1 MPSFSFTLPQ
11 KTDFSGVF
19 SDKYALNAFKHALV
33 FKKRLQAY
41 LLGTDGRI
49 LAIAPVDEGSSPFV
63 EVLPA
68 LAGGKPFLKAGRDG
82 VQVSYAGPSTAG
94 KKASVAVQQGNKQS
108 VYEVDPPAG
117 PYPDVK
123 AVLPDDKALGGCVQ
137 LTLDVNKLVALA
149 KAISDDGRV
158 TLFVPTAKK
167 DVEEGVPVVGH
178 GEELRPKGIG
188 LIMPIM
194 PMTNKNDLKGFF
206 LGVVDSV
213 PSKAEVSAALSDLQ
227 GD

>member
-19 SDKYALNAFKHALV
+19 SDKYGLNAFKHALV
-33 FKKRLQAY
+33 FKKGLQTY
-41 LLGTDGRI
+41 LLGTDSRI
-49 LAIAPVDEGSSPFV
+49 LAIAPVDGGREPFDGGRGPFV

-117 PYPDVK
+117 SYPDVK

-137 LTLDVNKLVALA
+137 LTLDANKLAALA
-149 KAISDDGRV
+149 KAISDDGKV

-188 LIMPIM
+188 LIMP
-194 PMTNKNDLKGFF
+194 MTNKNDLKGFF
-206 LGVVDSV
+206 L
-213 PSKAEVSAALSDLQ
+213 
-227 GD
+227 